1 MKKKENT
8 ILLQWLILDLLK
20 LIKRNK
26 QVLWNTYPGD
36 IHSRINRIE
45 TTVKVLLK
53 KMFPDYS
60 NFHTN
65 QWVDDFIDKIK
76 YNTSKEEK
84 SQDNN
89 PPREEIKSI
98 NDDLFRI

>member
-26 QVLWNTYPGD
+26 LVFWYTCHGD
-36 IHSRINRIE
+36 IHNRINRIE
-45 TTVKVLLK
+45 TTVKILLK
-53 KMFPDYS
+53 RMFPDYS

-65 QWVDDFIDKIK
+65 QWVDDFIDKIR
-76 YNTSKEEK
+76 YNTHKEEK

-89 PPREEIKSI
+89 PPREEIKPI
-98 NDDLFRI
+98 NDDLFKI